1 MHVFSFYSFKG
12 GVGRSLAL
20 INVAYSLASRGRNV
34 LVLDMDLEAPGIS
47 GFLTRS
53 GELPDTAERDTLD
66 LLAWAV
72 DASNIDGSEGDP
84 IGGPPIEEFTSRVPA
99 EKLVSPRLGKAG
111 SVNVIGLSR
120 SRNYPL
126 RLESILNALRES
138 DLVRVGSTL
147 RAYLISRKPIVET
160 VPDYYASREP
170 RSFPYDYV
178 LVDSRTGLTEVGGL
192 CIGPLADRLVVFT
205 GLNDQNISGTADLL
219 RLVGITENRS
229 LSEPWDKDDVPA
241 SSKHAPPRLGPKP
254 CLVVASPVPIGE
266 HEQNLVRLA
275 VLSSELGSSHAA
287 EIAYSPVLSLTEKI
301 VVRELPDEYISI
313 QYNKLCDR
321 VMESVADSSPQ
332 LAEEAHRLSQ
342 SKKQKGDALRNVLRL
357 VPANPDLGES
367 FLLNLTETIDRGTEN
382 EYELLDQALRI
393 LSHPSSNYT
402 YIGLCRWAYLLSDWA
417 LIQRGH
423 PDRSSRLLN
432 LSIDRSSQVIEAAY
446 SPAEARAL
454 ARLYRATASMRANR
468 EAKALVDLNAILSDD
483 SSPVENRSHA
493 LVWLGDLE
501 LDKGDYERASALL
514 KDAIK
519 YNPYWYRGYALL
531 GLCFF
536 FSGRTE
542 EAIEALRDS
551 NARTRNPYEGVEL
564 FDLVLSRTRGRP
576 DHEKLLTLGLGGR
589 RL

>member
-20 INVAYSLASRGRNV
+20 VNVAYSLASRGRNV

-84 IGGPPIEEFTSRVPA
+84 IGGPPIEEFTARVPA
-99 EKLVSPRLGKAG
+99 EKVVSPRLGKAG

-120 SRNYPL
+120 KRNYPL

-192 CIGPLADRLVVFT
+192 RIGPLADRLVVFT

-266 HEQNLVRLA
+266 HEQKRVRLA
-275 VLSSELGSSHAA
+275 LLSSELGSSHAA

-313 QYNKLCDR
+313 QYNILCDR

-332 LAEEAHRLSQ
+332 LAEKAQHLSQ
-342 SKKQKGDALRNVLRL
+342 SKNQRGEALRWVLRL

-367 FLLNLTETIDRGTEN
+367 FLLNLTDSMERTTEAG
-382 EYELLDQALRI
+382 YELRDQALSI
-393 LSHPSSNYT
+393 LSHPSSNYR
-402 YIGLCRWAYLLSDWA
+402 YVGLCRWAHLFSDWA
-417 LIQRGH
+417 LLQKSTSARE
-423 PDRSSRLLN
+423 SLLLN
-432 LSIDRSSQVIEAAY
+432 LSIDRSSQVIEAAD
-446 SPAEARAL
+446 SPAEARSM
-454 ARLYRATASMRANR
+454 ARLIRATASMTANR
-468 EAKALVDLNAILSDD
+468 EETALVDLKAIVSDQSTPAD
-483 SSPVENRSHA
+483 QRSHA
-493 LVWLGDLE
+493 LVWLSDLE
-501 LDKGDYERASALL
+501 LNKGHYDRASALL
-514 KDAIK
+514 TDAIK

-536 FSGRTE
+536 FSGHIDK
-542 EAIEALRDS
+542 AIESLRDS
-551 NARTRNPYEGVEL
+551 RGRTRNESEAVDL
-564 FDLVLSRTRGRP
+564 LDLVLSRTRGRP
-576 DHEKLLTLGLGGR
+576 DHEKLLTDGLGAR